1 MLIIHGSLAEMG
13 ITLKRLLTVKLFQ
26 EWVEGNTKWDLKA
39 IYFVFLLSETL
50 KIEVDSSLKSKLDQN
65 LKKAITN
72 FKFNQFET
80 NYLVFL
86 LKYYPE

>member
-50 KIEVDSSLKSKLDQN
+50 KIEVDSSLKSKLDQH